1 MDKHRNILG
10 ALYVALGLSGLV
22 ATPFILTSMIG
33 GGLVT
38 GEWPLMLFVPA
49 LGVGIT
55 LLIVVFTLPTLIGGV
70 GLLRGKPWARRFG
83 LFIAALNLAYFPIG
97 TPVGAYGLWVLSRT

>member
-1 MDKHRNILG
+1 MVPLVRAVG
-10 ALYVALGLSGLV
+10 AGRDAFRPDVNDWRRFSDRRVAADAV
-22 ATPFILTSMIG
+22 RA
-33 GGLVT
+33 
-38 GEWPLMLFVPA
+38 A

-83 LFIAALNLAYFPIG
+83 LFIAALNLVYFPIG
-97 TPVGAYGLWVLSRT
+97 TPVGAYGLWVLS